1 MEGQHIR
8 TYVRISNLYLQLHI
22 LYNIFMNSSVKIQS
36 SRSKTN
42 LHYEGKITICNKLY
56 NEYAYGLS
64 YMKLVFTKPIEID
77 LINTVSQNTYMTLYF
92 QNGLYFSFW

>member
-1 MEGQHIR
+1 
-8 TYVRISNLYLQLHI
+8 
-22 LYNIFMNSSVKIQS
+22 MNSSVKIQS

-42 LHYEGKITICNKLY
+42 LHYEGKIMICNKLY

-64 YMKLVFTKPIEID
+64 YMKPVFTKPIEID

-92 QNGLYFSFW
+92 QNGLYVSFSYSWESSACMNDYIQ